1 VVYYD
6 DEGELSEVI
15 SALQVME
22 KAGDGNMLLAFHGKG
37 VGNVGGNLSLLQIGL
52 PSKTFIVDALAFHD
66 DMGRLAPFLQSRNIL
81 KVVWDG
87 RLGYAELWHR
97 YGIRLENVL
106 DLQLVY
112 LHDRYDLS
120 ARKSVGLTGKL
131 GAIRQKDLFP
141 METSESDLKSIFPMH
156 F

>member
-1 VVYYD
+1 M
-6 DEGELSEVI
+6 SEVI

-22 KAGDGNMLLAFHGKG
+22 KAGDGIMLLAFQGKG
-37 VGNVGGNLSLLQIGL
+37 VGNVGGTLSLLEIGL

-66 DMGRLAPFLQSRNIL
+66 DMGRLAPFLQSRNIR

-97 YGIRLENVL
+97 YAIRLENVL

-120 ARKSVGLTGKL
+120 VRKSVGLTGKM
-131 GAIRQKDLFP
+131 GAIRQKDLLP
-141 METSESDLKSIFPMH
+141 VEMSENDLKSMSPTH
-156 F
+156 FEG